1 MKKWKTNNNCKIYQI
16 TKGRANSYLVIDKD
30 ISIMVD
36 TGIKNSNKA
45 VMGKLDDFLD
55 GNDLSY
61 LVLTHSHHDHVGN
74 AAMLKEKYKTKVI
87 IQKSE
92 AEYLMNP
99 KSQLIPQGTNLAT
112 RIGVGLVMR
121 IKSKLTK
128 FFNFEAVD
136 PNILVDD
143 DYSIS
148 SNCYL
153 IPTPGHSQGS
163 MSLIVD
169 DEVALVGDA
178 MFGVFWWSV
187 FPPFAADVP
196 MMIRSWGKLLNTGSK
211 LFLPGH
217 GTENSRELLEKQYN
231 KYKLKYV

>member
-1 MKKWKTNNNCKIYQI
+1 MIKWKTTNNCKIYQI
-16 TKGRANSYLVIDKD
+16 TKDRSNSYLVIDND

-36 TGIKNSNKA
+36 TGIKNSSKA
-45 VMGKLDDFLD
+45 VIEKLDDYLD

-61 LVLTHSHHDHVGN
+61 LVLTHSHYDHVGN
-74 AAMLKEKYKTKVI
+74 AALLKERYKTKII
-87 IQKSE
+87 IQKTE
-92 AEYLMNP
+92 AEYVMSP

-112 RIGVGLVMR
+112 HVGVGVVMR

-128 FFNFEAVD
+128 FLSFEAVD
-136 PNILVDD
+136 PDILANNDH
-143 DYSIS
+143 SIS

-153 IPTPGHSQGS
+153 IHTPGHSNGS

-187 FPPFAADVP
+187 FPPFADDVP
-196 MMIRSWGKLLNTGSK
+196 IMIRSWGKLLNTGSK

-231 KYKLKYV
+231 KYKAKYV